1 MDKVPLETITSI
13 GRVAELVVIG
23 PIVEVLDDRSLDS
36 VGTLAESVTTDPVV
50 DRLVWDSTGRDA
62 ESVVSGPSVERL
74 IGGRTVTGC
83 VGIFAGSVVI
93 KPPDVKVPGMRTYL
107 LVVRIE

>member
-1 MDKVPLETITSI
+1 MDEVPLEMITSI

-23 PIVEVLDDRSLDS
+23 PIVEVLDDRSPDS
-36 VGTLAESVTTDPVV
+36 AGILAESVKTDPVV
-50 DRLVWDSTGRDA
+50 DKLVWDSTGRDA

-74 IGGRTVTGC
+74 IGGRTVIGC
-83 VGIFAGSVVI
+83 VGSVVI
-93 KPPDVKVPGMRTYL
+93 KAPDVKVPGMRTDL